1 MISVNNITK
10 SYGRRAVLKSV
21 DFAVPEG
28 SIAALMGHNGS
39 GKTTLIKVLLG
50 LVRPDSGAVSIHG
63 APING
68 DCNYRNL
75 IGYMPQSASFP
86 GHLTVSEVTRLV
98 IDLRNRPADLDYE
111 LYHAFGLQDESSTSI
126 RYLSGGT
133 RQKLSAALATL
144 FRPRVMILDEPTA
157 SLDPVAAATL
167 KYKLRSLRTQGTTI
181 IFITHDAIEAEKI
194 IQRVGILHAGRLVAL
209 GTPGALK
216 QQVDQQLRLEL
227 FFAPETPPA
236 LPPELAIQPLD
247 AGRWMVY
254 VERSHLESVMSC
266 LDQNQIDDFRFYS
279 ATLEDLYIHY
289 ATDETAAG

>member
-98 IDLRNRPADLDYE
+98 IDLRKRPADLDYE

-181 IFITHDAIEAEKI
+181 IVSSHIASEVDSLCDA
-194 IQRVGILHAGRLVAL
+194 LVL
-209 GTPGALK
+209 LNDGTVAFQGKKELLK
-216 QQVDQQLRLEL
+216 TLT
-227 FFAPETPPA
+227 ET
-236 LPPELAIQPLD
+236 
-247 AGRWMVY
+247 
-254 VERSHLESVMSC
+254 SS
-266 LDQNQIDDFRFYS
+266 
-279 ATLEDLYIHY
+279 LEDAVAARMRALSSLRPK
-289 ATDETAAG
+289 ANTASNEFLPCPRSALS